1 MTNEMIREILRRH
14 YQNALNEIAAAT
26 LAQIEPLARRGFLV
40 DVFVPTGGQT
50 HPAPIFGASDA
61 FQAPL
66 PVARPVDELP
76 EAPYGT
82 PAPGAVPF
90 TQALAGA
97 ESGPAPAT
105 NSGEPAPVRAPSV
118 RAPLPPSVPK
128 RGTKVARVLAAIR
141 RNPGIHHGQIAR
153 HTGLGKQVGAVL
165 QALKRRG
172 LAAPN
177 GDGGWRVIEIP
188 SLDHRSEV

>member
-1 MTNEMIREILRRH
+1 MTNEQIREILRRH

-26 LAQIEPLARRGFLV
+26 LAQIEPLARQGFLV
-40 DVFVPTGGQT
+40 DIPTARMS
-50 HPAPIFGASDA
+50 HNPPIFGASDA
-61 FQAPL
+61 FQAPV
-66 PVARPVDELP
+66 PTPPPVDELP

-82 PAPGAVPF
+82 PAPGAVSF
-90 TQALAGA
+90 TQAPADA

-105 NSGEPAPVRAPSV
+105 NAGEPAPV

-177 GDGGWRVIEIP
+177 GDGGWRVIEV
-188 SLDHRSEV
+188 LRDERNGV